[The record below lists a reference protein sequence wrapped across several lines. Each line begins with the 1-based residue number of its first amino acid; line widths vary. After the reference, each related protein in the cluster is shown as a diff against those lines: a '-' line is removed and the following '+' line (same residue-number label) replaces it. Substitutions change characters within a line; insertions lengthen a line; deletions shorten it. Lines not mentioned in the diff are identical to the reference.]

1 MLQVEEVV
9 RHDGE
14 QLQEDVYKMF
24 RLLDV
29 ALNSKVGGGV
39 GCCRQLRS
47 GAAQPV
53 PLEDYT
59 SLHPKP
65 SLNQSQ

>member
-1 MLQVEEVV
+1 VEEVV

-29 ALNSKVGGGV
+29 ALNSKVG
-39 GCCRQLRS
+39 Q
-47 GAAQPV
+47 AARPAA
-53 PLEDYT
+53 
-59 SLHPKP
+59 S
-65 SLNQSQ
+65 